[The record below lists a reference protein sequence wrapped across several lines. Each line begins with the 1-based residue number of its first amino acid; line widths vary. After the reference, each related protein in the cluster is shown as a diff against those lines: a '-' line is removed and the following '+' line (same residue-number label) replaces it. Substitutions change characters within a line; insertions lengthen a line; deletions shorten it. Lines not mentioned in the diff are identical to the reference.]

1 MSSRKASSQ
10 SESLLETFGNPNYRK
25 LTAQSLKNLERR
37 YAQAKEKEKAR
48 TLSRVSMLSVIE
60 EEEEAE
66 ARIPDVELLDGK
78 PAPKK
83 FGKFPKKQFGMPI
96 EELDDARSIDRVSE
110 ANGFKISG
118 HNQCLYFLFDQRSPL
133 SLVK

>member
-1 MSSRKASSQ
+1 MSSTPQTSSR
-10 SESLLETFGNPNYRK
+10 SPSLIETFGNPNYRK

-37 YAQAKEKEKAR
+37 YVQNKEKEKQR

-66 ARIPDVELLDGK
+66 ARVPDVDLLDGK

-83 FGKFPKKQFGMPI
+83 LGLFPNKLYGSPI
-96 EELDDARSIDRVSE
+96 EELDDARLVDRVSII
-110 ANGFKISG
+110 N
-118 HNQCLYFLFDQRSPL
+118 
-133 SLVK
+133 